1 MRVAARSGES
11 SSGNGISARTR
22 ESALLRMILM
32 TFRRLVPGLAVMLGA
47 CGSEPTGPTARGS
60 AFQYSFSDP
69 VGDTLPPPANV
80 LQRALDVHQLDV
92 GLTADSIFIRI
103 DFTGSISRWSQLAL
117 NSIDGF
123 IDFDFDDNPG
133 TGYPAAT
140 QEFGSVDAQMGVE
153 SYISLRDDGNG
164 HLLRRDGEASQWANV
179 NVAFGERSVTIRF
192 ARADVGETD
201 GVFRVSAMIG
211 GTNRWITDLV
221 PANGHHR
228 ISSR

>member
-1 MRVAARSGES
+1 
-11 SSGNGISARTR
+11 
-22 ESALLRMILM
+22 MILM
-32 TFRRLVPGLAVMLGA
+32 TFRRSVPVLAVVLAA
-47 CGSEPTGPTARGS
+47 CGSEPTGPIGAVS
-60 AFQYSFSDP
+60 DFQYSFSDP

-80 LQRALDVHQLDV
+80 FQRALDVRALAV
-92 GLTADSIFIRI
+92 GLTDDSILVRV
-103 DFTGSISRWSQLAL
+103 DFTGPISRWSQMAL

-123 IDFDFDDNPG
+123 IDFDVDDDAG

-140 QEFGSVDAQMGVE
+140 QEFGAVDAQMGVE

-164 HLLRRDGEASQWANV
+164 HMLRRDGQSDEWANV
-179 NVAFGERSVTIRF
+179 NVSFGERSVTIKL

-221 PANGHHR
+221 PASGHHR
-228 ISSR
+228 VSAR

>member
-1 MRVAARSGES
+1 
-11 SSGNGISARTR
+11 
-22 ESALLRMILM
+22 MILM
-32 TFRRLVPGLAVMLGA
+32 TSRRLVPVLAAVLVA
-47 CGSEPTGPTARGS
+47 CGSEPTGPITPVS

-80 LQRALDVHQLDV
+80 FQRALEVHALGV
-92 GLTADSIFIRI
+92 GLTDDSIFIRV
-103 DFTGSISRWSQLAL
+103 DFTGPVSRWSQMAL

-123 IDFDFDDNPG
+123 IDFDFDDNPA

-164 HLLRRDGEASQWANV
+164 HMLRRDGQADQWANV
-179 NVAFGERSVTIRF
+179 NAAFGARSVTIRF

-228 ISSR
+228 ISAR

>member
-1 MRVAARSGES
+1 
-11 SSGNGISARTR
+11 
-22 ESALLRMILM
+22 MILM
-32 TFRRLVPGLAVMLGA
+32 TLRRSVPVLAVVLVA
-47 CGSEPTGPTARGS
+47 CGSEPTGPIGPVS
-60 AFQYSFSDP
+60 DFQYSFSDP

-80 LQRALDVHQLDV
+80 YQRALDVRALAV
-92 GLTADSIFIRI
+92 GLTADSILVRV
-103 DFTGSISRWSQLAL
+103 DFTGPISRWSQMAL

-123 IDFDFDDNPG
+123 IDFDFDDDAG

-140 QEFGSVDAQMGVE
+140 QEFGAVDAQMGVE

-164 HLLRRDGEASQWANV
+164 HMLRRDGQSDEWANV
-179 NVAFGERSVTIRF
+179 NVSFGERSVTIRL

-221 PANGHHR
+221 PASGHHR
-228 ISSR
+228 ISAR